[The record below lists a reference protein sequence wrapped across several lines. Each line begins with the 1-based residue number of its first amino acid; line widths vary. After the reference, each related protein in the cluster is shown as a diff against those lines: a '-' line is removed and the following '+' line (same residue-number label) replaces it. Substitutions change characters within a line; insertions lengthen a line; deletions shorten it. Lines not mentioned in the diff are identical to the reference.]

1 MNNNYSVG
9 NIQPEWNDGM
19 AQTLTFIV
27 TEDCNLR
34 CKYCY
39 VTHKSKNKVMK
50 LETAIKFIDYI
61 LEDTKFIKSEAVI
74 LDFIGGEPL
83 LEASLID
90 QICDYFK
97 TKTYKLRNQ
106 WYWNYKISISTNG
119 VNYSDPC
126 VQNLILKNEGKIS
139 IGITIDGIKEKHDL
153 QRVFPDGSGSYDI
166 VYNNVKLWLEQ
177 FEGSTKVTF
186 SSDDLIYLK
195 DSIIHLW
202 NIGIKT
208 IAANVVYEN
217 VWKDKDEI
225 IFENQLKEL
234 ADYIVDNDLYD
245 KYECSL
251 FLGDIGMPY
260 SEDDLDRTSCGA
272 GKILAL
278 GPNGKIYPCV
288 RYYDHSL
295 NHRVGYVIGDIE
307 KGIDYELARTF
318 LLTSY
323 KYQCDDECLNCS
335 VAKGCEFCQGFNY
348 DEADSNT
355 NFQKAKY
362 ICKMHKA
369 RVRANNYYFAKL
381 FHKKGIKRQNY
392 YWKNNLVFLLND
404 NYVSDCSYQNNSLQ
418 NIGMNEKRIREG
430 LKFAEENFMKPIFLH
445 SRNIEKDSLVEYEEY
460 EILHRI
466 PIEGYREGLPF
477 DEYQLIITVDSISH
491 IKRIKEQE
499 IVIFNIEEKNI
510 SKLSYFIEK
519 ILSKTQRININIM
532 NISRNFNMKDYY
544 RELKKCADLLIE
556 EFKRT
561 QIFKEINII
570 TDIFFIYKHEECNAG
585 SRSFTYA
592 PDGNLYVCP
601 AFYSEKMGNIGNI
614 YTGITLPNRNLYT
627 TKYMPICNVCDCFQ
641 CENCKYLNKKYTNE
655 VNISPSFQC
664 DKAQIE
670 RKISVYF
677 QQNLKNMWEFE
688 KELDDIK
695 CEDPIKIL
703 ERKGMYMGYY
713 NSEDIESKLEEIN

>member
-245 KYECSL
+245 KLECH
-251 FLGDIGMPY
+251 I
-260 SEDDLDRTSCGA
+260 
-272 GKILAL
+272 
-278 GPNGKIYPCV
+278 V
-288 RYYDHSL
+288 
-295 NHRVGYVIGDIE
+295 
-307 KGIDYELARTF
+307 
-318 LLTSY
+318 
-323 KYQCDDECLNCS
+323 
-335 VAKGCEFCQGFNY
+335 
-348 DEADSNT
+348 
-355 NFQKAKY
+355 
-362 ICKMHKA
+362 KM
-369 RVRANNYYFAKL
+369 
-381 FHKKGIKRQNY
+381 I
-392 YWKNNLVFLLND
+392 
-404 NYVSDCSYQNNSLQ
+404 
-418 NIGMNEKRIREG
+418 
-430 LKFAEENFMKPIFLH
+430 
-445 SRNIEKDSLVEYEEY
+445 
-460 EILHRI
+460 
-466 PIEGYREGLPF
+466 
-477 DEYQLIITVDSISH
+477 
-491 IKRIKEQE
+491 
-499 IVIFNIEEKNI
+499 
-510 SKLSYFIEK
+510 
-519 ILSKTQRININIM
+519 
-532 NISRNFNMKDYY
+532 
-544 RELKKCADLLIE
+544 
-556 EFKRT
+556 
-561 QIFKEINII
+561 
-570 TDIFFIYKHEECNAG
+570 
-585 SRSFTYA
+585 
-592 PDGNLYVCP
+592 
-601 AFYSEKMGNIGNI
+601 
-614 YTGITLPNRNLYT
+614 
-627 TKYMPICNVCDCFQ
+627 
-641 CENCKYLNKKYTNE
+641 
-655 VNISPSFQC
+655 
-664 DKAQIE
+664 
-670 RKISVYF
+670 
-677 QQNLKNMWEFE
+677 
-688 KELDDIK
+688 
-695 CEDPIKIL
+695 
-703 ERKGMYMGYY
+703 
-713 NSEDIESKLEEIN
+713 